1 MTPSNFPHA
10 LTSHAPTSSAS
21 MPVAPDP
28 LLSSSTTPSLST
40 PSLIENNVSA
50 PPRSDDFLF
59 QNVPPLSFS
68 NNRILRDTPTMPPKD
83 RRSASASPFR
93 LPMPLISPGQLAFS
107 AMQFLPVPLLVLN
120 NLKTVVL
127 ANEAMGR
134 MLGLSSSSED
144 HQKDGASITDKLRG
158 QTLSQVGIDM
168 LLNGKPVWV
177 SWESFLDGLVL
188 EMGTKQAGEAPTSDY
203 DYAHRDYTSTV
214 DGLESKP
221 NASTGS
227 PEKPASDSAVDVVV
241 MYKSFNKATVPKSQ
255 RSEYQTYAK
264 MLITIWEI
272 EDHQTYF
279 TLTFTNTG
287 SALSS
292 APDSRIPVARSS
304 ALEAAERKSISNSNP
319 PSVSSSHDSNSPLV
333 LVSPGSVS
341 ISSSPFPPM
350 GPPSRLIQ
358 SSTPSFLQRLTII
371 KDALLDNTE
380 MPILAMWKDGSAP
393 VLNRAARSL
402 FTNLRGADG
411 QDGYDLLSQWDVWNE
426 EFTRKYDASEFPI
439 AVLLREQKPFSGVR
453 IGMYDKEKDA
463 RVVFDVLGEVIRD
476 DETGEFIAG
485 VVTCRDVTHLTK
497 EIIEI
502 KEADEERFKL
512 ICDTMPQMV
521 WTATSDG
528 LYDFFNNRWYDYTG
542 LTPEMSLGMNWMAP
556 FHPDDLPA
564 TLRKW
569 QHSLTTGDSY
579 MSEVRCRSKDG
590 EWRWMLGRALP
601 LRNKQTGKIEKWFGT
616 YTNVHETLEAKL
628 AAKQTREQLLSVLTH
643 ARTTIFSV
651 DRDCKV
657 TMLEGALIWG
667 DRKGHTTTDDDSN
680 PDSQRFIGRNVDE
693 VFNDLNPQLRHGEA
707 PTFLKPAKEL
717 LAGKE
722 LKETVHEHEMD
733 DHFFRTRF
741 MPLIKNKCKDGQDS
755 EPVIE
760 GVIGV
765 VMDVTELK
773 EREQDLKEQVKEKRQ
788 LKANEAA
795 AKEAS
800 RLKSQFLAN
809 MSHEIRTPITGVIG
823 MAELLLDL
831 PLGEEQRE
839 YAENVSRSANALL
852 TVINDIL
859 DFSKVESGRLD
870 IEEVQ
875 FSLSV
880 VVQDVSKMLSFA
892 AERKNLAFR
901 PDIAPDIENSL
912 VVLGDPGRV
921 RQIIT
926 NLLTNS
932 IKFTSN
938 GYVKFSVGKE
948 KETNDTIEIK
958 FVIEDTGIGIED
970 DVRKRLFQPFSQ
982 GDPSTAR
989 KFGGTGLGLTI
1000 SKNLLDL
1007 MNGRITLQSTVG
1019 HGTTATFWIPF
1030 SKPQSPSASSLV
1042 EVGHLPDR
1050 LQSEMSVSCNSSEH
1064 EHYLGTSPADILSP
1078 GYDKSAPP
1086 KRHRSLNLPSHHY
1099 GLDNEELPM
1108 SERAKIQVL
1117 VVEDNAINQQIATK
1131 TIKKLGFNVSAAWNG
1146 KEALEYLESC
1156 RDGKLAKPDIILM
1169 DVQMPVIDG
1178 YKCTHIMRHHV
1189 PYKIF
1194 THDVPIVAMTA
1205 SAIQGDREKCTKAGM
1220 DDYLAKP
1227 VKSKTLERMLVRWSK
1242 TRRKIVSGAP
1252 SAAVSGSD
1260 CSDLA
1265 ERCPSADIPK
1275 FGLALDITPEQRSI
1289 KGEYERQDEDRT
1301 NLLTPKPLVR
1311 NGSHD
1316 TSTFPFALSQST
1328 RQLDSNE
1335 LAMHLRDDKLMDA
1348 ASTNSVAKPVSHALQ
1363 SSLHEGD
1370 SLTEENVEKL
1380 KKQGSIISLRR

>member
-1 MTPSNFPHA
+1 
-10 LTSHAPTSSAS
+10 
-21 MPVAPDP
+21 MPVASDS
-28 LLSSSTTPSLST
+28 LLST
-40 PSLIENNVSA
+40 PTPASLPTPSIIEHHAPA
-50 PPRSDDFLF
+50 PPPPTRPDDISF
-59 QNVPPLSFS
+59 QNGPPLSFG
-68 NNRILRDTPTMPPKD
+68 NNRILRDTPTMPPKE

-134 MLGLSSSSED
+134 MLGLASNSDD
-144 HQKDGASITDKLRG
+144 HQKDGASITDVLRG

-188 EMGTKQAGEAPTSDY
+188 EMGARQAVEAPTSDS
-203 DYAHRDYTSTV
+203 DYAHGDSTPTV
-214 DGLESKP
+214 DGVGPKP
-221 NASTGS
+221 TARGQ
-227 PEKPASDSAVDVVV
+227 EKPASDSAVDVVV
-241 MYKSFNKATVPKSQ
+241 VYKSFNKAVVPKSQ

-264 MLITIWEI
+264 MIITIWEI
-272 EDHQTYF
+272 EDRQTYF

-287 SALSS
+287 AATPSV
-292 APDSRIPVARSS
+292 PDSRIPIARSS
-304 ALEAAERKSISNSNP
+304 TLEAAERKSISNSNP

-341 ISSSPFPPM
+341 VSSSPFPPM
-350 GPPSRLIQ
+350 GPPSRLLQ
-358 SSTPSFLQRLTII
+358 SSTPSFLQRITII

-380 MPILAMWKDGSAP
+380 MPILAMWRDGSAP
-393 VLNRAARSL
+393 VLNKAARDL
-402 FTNLRGADG
+402 FTHERDTDVH
-411 QDGYDLLSQWDVWNE
+411 DGYDLLPQWDVWTDD
-426 EFTRKYDASEFPI
+426 FSRKLDESEFPI
-439 AVLLREQKPFSGVR
+439 TVLLKEQKPFSGVR
-453 IGMYDKEKDA
+453 VGMYNKIKHA
-463 RVVFDVLGEVIRD
+463 RVVFDVLGEVITD
-476 DETGEFIAG
+476 DETGEFVAG
-485 VVTCRDVTHLTK
+485 VVTCRDVTHIAK
-497 EIIEI
+497 EITEI

-521 WTATSDG
+521 WTTTPDG
-528 LYDFFNNRWYDYTG
+528 LHDFFNNRWYDYTG
-542 LTPEMSLGMNWMAP
+542 LPPENSLGMNWKTP
-556 FHPDDLPA
+556 FHPDDMPA
-564 TLRKW
+564 TLKRWK
-569 QHSLTTGDSY
+569 HSLATGDPY
-579 MSEVRCRSKDG
+579 VTEYRCRSKEG

-616 YTNVHETLEAKL
+616 CTDIHETLEAKL

-667 DRKGHTTTDDDSN
+667 DRKNDISADDDSN
-680 PDSQRFIGRNVDE
+680 PDSQRYLGRNVDE
-693 VFNDLNPQLRHGEA
+693 VFNDLNPRLRHGET
-707 PTFLKPAKEL
+707 PTFLRPAKEL
-717 LAGKE
+717 LAGKQLSE
-722 LKETVHEHEMD
+722 IVYEHEID

-741 MPLIKNKCKDGQDS
+741 MPLVENKSKDGQVS
-755 EPVIE
+755 EPVVE

-773 EREQDLKEQVKEKRQ
+773 EREHEVKEQAKEKRQ

-880 VVQDVSKMLSFA
+880 VVQDVAKMLSFA

-932 IKFTSN
+932 IKFTGN

-948 KETNDTIEIK
+948 RETNDTIEIK
-958 FVIEDTGIGIED
+958 FVIEDTGIGIDEE
-970 DVRKRLFQPFSQ
+970 VRKRLFQPFSQ

-1007 MNGRITLQSTVG
+1007 MNGRITLQSSVG

-1030 SKPQSPSASSLV
+1030 SKPHSPSSSSLV
-1042 EVGHLPDR
+1042 DVGHLPDR

-1064 EHYLGTSPADILSP
+1064 EHHLDNPPGETLHPAI
-1078 GYDKSAPP
+1078 DKSALP
-1086 KRHRSLNLPSHHY
+1086 KRHRSLNIPRHLSHEN
-1099 GLDNEELPM
+1099 DELPM
-1108 SERAKIQVL
+1108 SERAKIQIL

-1146 KEALEYLESC
+1146 KEALDYLEAV

-1178 YKCTHIMRHHV
+1178 YKCTHIIRHHV
-1189 PYKIF
+1189 PYKVL

-1242 TRRKIVSGAP
+1242 TRRRKTVSSTP
-1252 SAAVSGSD
+1252 SAAMSTSD

-1265 ERCPSADIPK
+1265 ERCASVGIPK
-1275 FGLALDITPEQRSI
+1275 IGLALDLTPEQHSI
-1289 KGEYERQDEDRT
+1289 KGEFDRQDDDRT
-1301 NLLTPKPLVR
+1301 NLLTPKPLAR
-1311 NGSHD
+1311 NGSHE
-1316 TSTFPFALSQST
+1316 TNTFPFGFTQAA

-1348 ASTNSVAKPVSHALQ
+1348 ASTNSVTKPVSHTLQ

-1380 KKQGSIISLRR
+1380 KKQGSMISLRR